1 MQSLAR
7 LNNKIKLEK
16 AEVEQQPGGKTVLV
30 PIQKFEDEKKAGG
43 QLSGG
48 DNVRSSMQKD
58 TLYNL
63 FLAHLLRPK
72 EWTAQYDGNG
82 YFAFRREHIIALAD
96 ECQRVLEE
104 QPMVLRVDAP
114 IKVFGDIHGQY

>member
-1 MQSLAR
+1 MPLNSLG
-7 LNNKIKLEK
+7 NDKLK
-16 AEVEQQPGGKTVLV
+16 PTNPSATNQ
-30 PIQKFEDEKKAGG
+30 
-43 QLSGG
+43 
-48 DNVRSSMQKD
+48 NMQKD

-63 FLAHLLRPK
+63 FLSHLLRPR

-82 YFAFRREHIIALAD
+82 YFAFRREHIIALAE

-114 IKVFGDIHGQY
+114 VKVFGDIHGQY